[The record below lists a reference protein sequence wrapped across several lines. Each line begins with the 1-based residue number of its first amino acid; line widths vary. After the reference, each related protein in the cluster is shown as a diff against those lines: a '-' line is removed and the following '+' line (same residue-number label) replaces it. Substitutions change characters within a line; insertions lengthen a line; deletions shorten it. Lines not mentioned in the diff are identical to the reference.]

1 MCKMLVVVNQLRLG
15 NRILG
20 YSAWSGKE
28 VMEFTEKQLKDMI
41 RSRKQKVCGLILGA
55 KGELELDKDGFF
67 TTDMTIHTHIGNWKS
82 MNEESMVNNLYV
94 CIGSSKE
101 QEKTVY
107 HCISSRFE
115 QAVFSESDMK
125 AYLKIGIVCSGAKL
139 DGENIMVASTILEEP
154 KVQETVKVLQQENKQ
169 ANEPIVK
176 AERVEQ
182 QAEKV
187 VEAIRKE
194 IKAVTNTSAT
204 KTEAG
209 KKK

>member
-41 RSRKQKVCGLILGA
+41 RSKKQKVCGLMLGA
-55 KGELELDKDGFF
+55 NGELELDKDGFF

-82 MNEESMVNNLYV
+82 MNEESMVNNLYI

-125 AYLKIGIVCSGAKL
+125 AYLKIGIVCGGAKL
-139 DGENIMVASTILEEP
+139 DGENILVASTTLERE
-154 KVQETVKVLQQENKQ
+154 KEHGTVKMVKQEKQQADETV
-169 ANEPIVK
+169 AK
-176 AERVEQ
+176 AKSIEL

-187 VEAIRKE
+187 VEVIRKE
-194 IKAVTNTSAT
+194 IKAGTNT
-204 KTEAG
+204 G
-209 KKK
+209 KAK

>member
-41 RSRKQKVCGLILGA
+41 RSKKQKVCGLMLGA
-55 KGELELDKDGFF
+55 NGELELDKDGFF

-82 MNEESMVNNLYV
+82 MNEESMVNNLYI

-107 HCISSRFE
+107 HCISRRFE

-125 AYLKIGIVCSGAKL
+125 AYLKIGIVCGGAKL
-139 DGENIMVASTILEEP
+139 DGENILVASTTLEES
-154 KVQETVKVLQQENKQ
+154 KEHGNVKMVKQEKEQ
-169 ANEPIVK
+169 ADEMLEK
-176 AERVEQ
+176 AKSVEQ

-187 VEAIRKE
+187 VEVIRKE
-194 IKAVTNTSAT
+194 IKAGTNT
-204 KTEAG
+204 G
-209 KKK
+209 KAK